1 MTSGQINILNLEE
14 WKRKYRPI
22 ANPFEPG
29 INFFRGGGEEEE
41 FVASQDPR
49 YVWSDGWDFYKE
61 QFVLINEYIP
71 SDPMES
77 KYEKTNDEIYFVCE
91 VEGKPNDLVTYQQIE
106 DLTITMDTTVE
117 NG

>member
-29 INFFRGGGEEEE
+29 INFFRSGGEEEE

-71 SDPMES
+71 SDPMELIH
-77 KYEKTNDEIYFVCE
+77 EKTSDEIYFICE
-91 VEGKPNDLVTYQQIE
+91 LEGEAKDLVIFQDMLQLKT
-106 DLTITMDTTVE
+106 L
-117 NG
+117 